1 MSNKLL
7 FLRDFCIFLLNFL
20 VIMLLFL
27 SGNNSNKLRLYSCI
41 ALLVKENLQLKSRL
55 EAAEKMI
62 NLLIEQNKLLRQRQF
77 GKKNLE

>member
-1 MSNKLL
+1 VEITQTNYA
-7 FLRDFCIFLLNFL
+7 CTPEN
-20 VIMLLFL
+20 
-27 SGNNSNKLRLYSCI
+27 I

>member
-1 MSNKLL
+1 MEITQTNYT
-7 FLRDFCIFLLNFL
+7 CTPEN
-20 VIMLLFL
+20 
-27 SGNNSNKLRLYSCI
+27 I
-41 ALLVKENLQLKSRL
+41 ALLVKDNLQLKSRL

>member
-1 MSNKLL
+1 MEITKTNYACTPENITALIAKDLQ
-7 FLRDFCIFLLNFL
+7 
-20 VIMLLFL
+20 L
-27 SGNNSNKLRLYSCI
+27 SE
-41 ALLVKENLQLKSRL
+41 ENLQLKSRL

>member
-1 MSNKLL
+1 MEITQTDYACTPEN
-7 FLRDFCIFLLNFL
+7 
-20 VIMLLFL
+20 
-27 SGNNSNKLRLYSCI
+27 I